1 MHCSAEQGSAMVE
14 KCRAMLPWDAAV
26 HHLHRLGVCSSLPR
40 AAPLPPSLPPCRT
53 GPGSHSASQGATK
66 CLAQSPQIFKSLA
79 IGNWQTSD
87 AGVTSGEGLRPTAD
101 T

>member
-1 MHCSAEQGSAMVE
+1 MVE

-40 AAPLPPSLPPCRT
+40 AAPSLP
-53 GPGSHSASQGATK
+53 ASLPHRPWLTFCKSGGHQVSGAK
-66 CLAQSPQIFKSLA
+66 PANLKESC

-87 AGVTSGEGLRPTAD
+87 AGVTSGEGLRPSAD